1 MKKAPQRKKTP
12 QRTKATAK
20 RPRPV
25 YLMLRGLGR
34 EAGHWGAFRE
44 EIENQYEVYALDL
57 PGAGSER
64 HRSCPLTIDEI
75 VDDIRERWL
84 RIKEE
89 RQLRDTGLFAISL
102 GGMIALSWISR
113 YPGDFNRLILI
124 NSSSR
129 LSPFY
134 RRLRP
139 ASYPDFVYAMLT
151 RHRERREN
159 RMFSRTCNSDADRE
173 SKVGVWIRMSAERP
187 LKRSTFFRQLWAASR
202 FVLPEKIDLPALF
215 LGASRDRLVHV
226 QCSRDLA
233 AHYGV
238 DLIEHP
244 WAGHDLTTDDGP
256 WVLEQMKQFERRWN
270 ARR

>member
-1 MKKAPQRKKTP
+1 
-12 QRTKATAK
+12 
-20 RPRPV
+20 
-25 YLMLRGLGR
+25 MLRGLGR

-44 EIENQYEVYALDL
+44 EIESRYEVYTLDL

-64 HRSCPLTIDEI
+64 HRSCPLTIEEI

-84 RIKEE
+84 GIQEE
-89 RQLRDTGLFAISL
+89 RQLRDAGLFAISL
-102 GGMIALSWISR
+102 GGMIALSWVSR
-113 YPGDFNRLILI
+113 YPDDFNRLIVI

-134 RRLRP
+134 SRLRP
-139 ASYPDFVYAMLT
+139 SSYPDFVYAMLT
-151 RHRERREN
+151 RNIERREN
-159 RMFSRTCNSDADRE
+159 RMFSRICNSDADRE
-173 SKVGVWIRMSAERP
+173 RKVGVWIQISKERP
-187 LKRSTFFRQLWAASR
+187 LKRSTFFCQLWAASR
-202 FVLPEKIDLPALF
+202 FVLPEKIHVPALF

-226 QCSRDLA
+226 RCSQDLA

-256 WVLEQMKQFERRWN
+256 WVLDKMKQFERRL
-270 ARR
+270 RR